1 MLRWCDSSS
10 HLTPR
15 YFTNV
20 CAPPP
25 QDHLLPPEYVL
36 TMRAQLLDKC
46 PLNTY
51 EEVARIIKADLGS
64 SPEELYASFERDPI
78 ASASL
83 AQVCLDPEM

>member
-1 MLRWCDSSS
+1 MPC
-10 HLTPR
+10 
-15 YFTNV
+15 V
-20 CAPPP
+20 

-51 EEVARIIKADLGS
+51 EEVAKIVAADLGAT
-64 SPEELYASFERDPI
+64 PDQLFASFDPEPI

-83 AQVCLDPEM
+83 AQVRSL